1 MGYFRSASAIAIL
14 ALLYTSCKKV
24 ECMQCIVENNAG
36 MIIENRVYCESYD
49 AARQAFVRG
58 LRDRY
63 AEQPDTVNIQCT
75 DFDN

>member
-24 ECMQCIVENNAG
+24 ECMQCIVEDSSG

-49 AARQAFVRG
+49 AAGRPSSGG
-58 LRDRY
+58 LG
-63 AEQPDTVNIQCT
+63 TVMRSNLT
-75 DFDN
+75 R

>member
-1 MGYFRSASAIAIL
+1 
-14 ALLYTSCKKV
+14 
-24 ECMQCIVENNAG
+24 

>member
-24 ECMQCIVENNAG
+24 ECMQCIVEDSSG

>member
-14 ALLYTSCKKV
+14 ALLSTSCKKV
-24 ECMQCIVENNAG
+24 ECMQCIVEDNAG

>member
-1 MGYFRSASAIAIL
+1 
-14 ALLYTSCKKV
+14 
-24 ECMQCIVENNAG
+24 MQCIVEDNAG